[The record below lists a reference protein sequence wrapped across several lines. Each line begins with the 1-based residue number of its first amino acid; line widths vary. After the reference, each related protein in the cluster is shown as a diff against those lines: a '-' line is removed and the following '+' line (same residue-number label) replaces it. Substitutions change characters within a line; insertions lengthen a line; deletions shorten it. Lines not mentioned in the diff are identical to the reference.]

1 MTHLLRKGIAG
12 AVTAASLAA
21 MLVASSVPAAADW
34 RGHRGGWGPRGG
46 GIAAGVI
53 GGLALGALA
62 GAASRSYAAPVYG
75 EPVYPVAPAY
85 GEPVYGDGAYAYE
98 SGCRREWRPIYGSN
112 GGYIRDRQVTVC
124 Y

>member
-1 MTHLLRKGIAG
+1 MTNLLRKGFAS

-21 MLVASSVPAAADW
+21 MVVASSVPAQADW

-46 GIAAGVI
+46 IAAGII

-62 GAASRSYAAPVYG
+62 GAASRSYAAPVYA

-85 GEPVYGDGAYAYE
+85 PSYAEGTYGYE
-98 SGCRREWRPIYGSN
+98 SGCHKEWRPIYGSDGN
-112 GGYIRDRQVTVC
+112 YIRDRRVTVC